1 MEQFLPPRPSTECA
15 NYVHVGT
22 WHRVPG
28 ENQRVPEC
36 AESRGAVSAQELV
49 HHGAWRERCLVEQ
62 ARSLSAQA
70 QRAQSDGEKRSAGLS
85 QVENAAVRQQPQ
97 LLSGMG
103 ARALTVDMKE
113 FTELFKYLG
122 LCASSLVARL
132 FCHQATHELRDQE
145 QCARA
150 RHSLIAHVCWGFLSA
165 SYQLST
171 ENGAPIG
178 RDPLRMTKS
187 DLTHLFGK
195 HANSGVGNADGEM
208 TWFEFK
214 VTCPVLLSC
223 RTKRQGCALG
233 TDVPPVL
240 QDLHVR

>member
-1 MEQFLPPRPSTECA
+1 M
-15 NYVHVGT
+15 
-22 WHRVPG
+22 
-28 ENQRVPEC
+28 QRRQTRTAPKLTPEE
-36 AESRGAVSAQELV
+36 AAIISPEASKLSPEGQRGHSSPF
-49 HHGAWRERCLVEQ
+49 VE
-62 ARSLSAQA
+62 
-70 QRAQSDGEKRSAGLS
+70 
-85 QVENAAVRQQPQ
+85 VRQQPQ

-178 RDPLRMTKS
+178 RYPLRMTKS